1 MLLLTNPP
9 CSIALE
15 RKKVRFGV
23 PCRLVLTVAY
33 MLYMLTLK
41 KITLSLIQLAYMQE
55 ICQRLLKLV

>member
-1 MLLLTNPP
+1 MCTPTKALTCTKHPVWAEN
-9 CSIALE
+9 
-15 RKKVRFGV
+15 
-23 PCRLVLTVAY
+23 LVLTVAY